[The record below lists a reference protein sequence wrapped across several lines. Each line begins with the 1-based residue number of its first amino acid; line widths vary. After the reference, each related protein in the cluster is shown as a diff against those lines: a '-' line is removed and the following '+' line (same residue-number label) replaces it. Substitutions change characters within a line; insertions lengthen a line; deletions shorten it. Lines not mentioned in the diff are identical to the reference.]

1 MISIANGLGKSASW
15 LTGGRKNVS
24 GWTGVNTVVSRGVT
38 RVTEVDWSRCN
49 LVGVVPECLREL
61 GELRSLNMQENK
73 IASFPEGVVG
83 CGELRKIVL
92 HNNPKMHGRIPCGIA
107 GLKNLERLYLHNT
120 KIRAGRVCLNGLQ
133 RCRQFGEG
141 LVRDE
146 VVWLLEGLGLV
157 GEVRGG
163 YYGGRGKGKVEGL
176 MKVLKHDSVLA
187 RVLSYLCTDYGAARD
202 RLVVEGAW
210 RKMGGKEGQVRF
222 GRGRD
227 VRWWKGVKTSCGR
240 VEEIVWADL
249 GLIGSIP
256 KELGML
262 SELKYLS
269 LNGNKL
275 EGELPEEL
283 CAMKQLGYL
292 NLHQNR

>member
-1 MISIANGLGKSASW
+1 
-15 LTGGRKNVS
+15 
-24 GWTGVNTVVSRGVT
+24 
-38 RVTEVDWSRCN
+38 
-49 LVGVVPECLREL
+49 
-61 GELRSLNMQENK
+61 
-73 IASFPEGVVG
+73 
-83 CGELRKIVL
+83 
-92 HNNPKMHGRIPCGIA
+92 
-107 GLKNLERLYLHNT
+107 
-120 KIRAGRVCLNGLQ
+120 
-133 RCRQFGEG
+133 
-141 LVRDE
+141 
-146 VVWLLEGLGLV
+146 
-157 GEVRGG
+157 
-163 YYGGRGKGKVEGL
+163 
-176 MKVLKHDSVLA
+176 
-187 RVLSYLCTDYGAARD
+187 
-202 RLVVEGAW
+202 
-210 RKMGGKEGQVRF
+210 MGGKEGQVRF